1 VSMCVLAWDRRLIVM
16 ALEGGAL
23 LLVRNI
29 GIDEW
34 RVMMAA
40 VDAVH

>member
-1 VSMCVLAWDRRLIVM
+1 MCVLAWDKCLIVM

-23 LLVRNI
+23 LLVQNI
-29 GIDEW
+29 GIDGW
-34 RVMMAA
+34 RAMMAA